1 MRALLE
7 KKLPDAFKHIRSL
20 RDVFDVHLQANP
32 DESTAEE
39 SPWICPVSLVAV
51 GVRPFVAIVPCGHV
65 VSLRALTELS
75 GAPTCPQCSEPM
87 RSSSRL
93 SLPKAEYDLAQT
105 ALLNTIEAEKAQKAA
120 LKAAK
125 RSAVALDDAN
135 SDRPDT
141 DVKKSRKSAVTST
154 AQFWRR
160 LALLLRRRRRRRALS
175 IRRRKRFR
183 PNRPHSN
190 HCSLRRRVQENEK
203 HCSIDQ
209 CSLFNVDA
217 MRARLGSEKRGLSSS
232 LSDCPSV

>member
-1 MRALLE
+1 LKTTNLSINLSKISHSQAVVRALLE

-65 VSLRALTELS
+65 VSLRALSELS

-154 AQFWRR
+154 API
-160 LALLLRRRRRRRALS
+160 LATTGTVAAS
-175 IRRRKRFR
+175 SSSSSSTVNSATKAF
-183 PNRPHSN
+183 STE
-190 HCSLRRRVQENEK
+190 SAAFK
-203 HCSIDQ
+203 
-209 CSLFNVDA
+209 SLFTSA
-217 MRARLGSEKRGLSSS
+217 TRAGE
-232 LSDCPSV
+232 